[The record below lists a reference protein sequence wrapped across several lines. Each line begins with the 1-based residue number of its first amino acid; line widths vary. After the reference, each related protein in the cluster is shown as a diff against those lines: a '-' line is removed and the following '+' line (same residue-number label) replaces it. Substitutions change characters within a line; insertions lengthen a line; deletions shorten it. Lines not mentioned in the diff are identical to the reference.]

1 MPALSTIRADD
12 TITDPARPDPDW
24 LEIADL
30 VVKKRIGGAFWHPP
44 APLTRP
50 VVVCDGGRHAG
61 GGQKALG
68 KLLSWVLRHHAAAE
82 IVLVAPHPHGC
93 AVGMARRRGVA
104 VVSARTDPH
113 TLLDGAARIYGTGLS
128 DLADLGALRG
138 LAVMRHDGS
147 DHPPLPWTRADASR
161 RLVAGTD
168 YINPYTRG
176 AMGCRDAIAVLDL
189 WRRTILSN
197 RRIAACAGM
206 SLWKRR
212 RIAEL
217 FATAPGYPPFIRR
230 PAALWR
236 LASRMGGAH
245 ARGVAV
251 WATRMPQGLE
261 EMACQAGLEIWR
273 VEDGFIRSV
282 GLGSGLQVPCSIFL
296 DRRGIYYDPSR
307 PSDLEHI
314 LATHSFDAELR
325 GRARALIARI
335 VAGGISKYGVD
346 TGGDAPVGLPGRMPG
361 QRVILVPGQVSDDMS
376 VRLGGGRIASN
387 LDLLRAVRSQNID
400 AFIIYRPHPDVDAG
414 HRAGALDESE
424 VGEYV
429 DQISRGGA
437 ISTLLSRVDEVHTLT
452 SLTGFEALLR
462 GLRVV
467 TYGAPFY
474 AGWGLTTDFGPVPR
488 SRRYRSLALEELVA
502 GTLLLYPSYIDPVTR
517 LPCEPEM
524 LIDRIQD
531 IRLWRPTFLMRVRE
545 MQGRARCWL
554 GRAGTRGV
562 KDVKKG

>member
-1 MPALSTIRADD
+1 MPALSTSRADY
-12 TITDPARPDPDW
+12 TITAAPLPEAQWADM
-24 LEIADL
+24 ADL
-30 VVKKRIGGAFWHPP
+30 VVTKRVGGTFWLPA

-50 VVVCDGGRHAG
+50 VVVCDGGTHAG
-61 GGQKALG
+61 RGQERLG
-68 KLLSWVLRHHAAAE
+68 RLLSWALRHHAAAE
-82 IVLVAPHPHGC
+82 IVLVAPHPHGR
-93 AVGMARRRGVA
+93 AVGVARRNGVA
-104 VVSARTDPH
+104 VVSGRTDPH
-113 TLLDGAARIYGTGLS
+113 TLLDGAVRVYAPGPS

-138 LAVMRHDGS
+138 LDVLVHDGS
-147 DHPPLPWTRADASR
+147 DISPRPWTRADAGR
-161 RLVAGTD
+161 RLVAGTR
-168 YINPYTRG
+168 YINPYTG
-176 AMGCRDAIAVLDL
+176 AETGCRDAIMTLDL

-197 RRIAACAGM
+197 RQIAACAGM

-217 FATAPGYPPFIRR
+217 FATAPGHPPFIRR
-230 PAALWR
+230 PAALRR
-236 LASRMGGAH
+236 LASRKGGAPT
-245 ARGVAV
+245 RGVAV
-251 WATRMPQGLE
+251 WATRMPEGLE
-261 EMACQAGLEIWR
+261 EMAGQTGLEVWR

-314 LATHSFDAELR
+314 LATARFDAELCT
-325 GRARALIARI
+325 RARGLIRRI
-335 VAGGISKYGVD
+335 VAGGISKYGVG
-346 TGGDAPVGLPGRMPG
+346 TGAQAPMILPGRAPG

-387 LDLLRAVRSQNID
+387 LDLLREVRAQNVD

-414 HRAGALDESE
+414 HRAGALDDSE
-424 VGEYV
+424 LGKYV

-437 ISTLLSRVDEVHTLT
+437 ISALLPQVDEVHTLT

-474 AGWGLTTDFGPVPR
+474 AGWGLTTDLGPVPR
-488 SRRYRSLALEELVA
+488 ARRQRSLTLEELVA
-502 GTLLLYPSYIDPVTR
+502 GTLLLYPVYIDPVTR

-531 IRLWRPTFLMRVRE
+531 VRLWQPTFLMKVRE
-545 MQGRARCWL
+545 LQGRAKCWL
-554 GRAGTRGV
+554 GRAGTRDV
-562 KDVKKG
+562 KDMKKG